1 MAGLQPVLVVGLGL
15 GLGQLPAAMWRK
27 VVAVGV
33 WTLAALYVFCHP
45 ISTKYIVNYHPL
57 WPHKSDYHL
66 SKLAVDTRGEQS
78 GRGDP

>member
-57 WPHKSDYHL
+57 
-66 SKLAVDTRGEQS
+66 
-78 GRGDP
+78 